1 MKEEEDTLMDAS
13 MDHLIELLEK
23 KEFRTKLLQ
32 RLNENIDLPFINEST
47 ELKILD
53 ALYSTI
59 LHTISNISD

>member
-1 MKEEEDTLMDAS
+1 MQDDDTLLDVS
-13 MDHLIELLEK
+13 MDHFIELLEK
-23 KEFRTKLLQ
+23 KEFRTKLLH

-59 LHTISNISD
+59 LSTIRNVSD